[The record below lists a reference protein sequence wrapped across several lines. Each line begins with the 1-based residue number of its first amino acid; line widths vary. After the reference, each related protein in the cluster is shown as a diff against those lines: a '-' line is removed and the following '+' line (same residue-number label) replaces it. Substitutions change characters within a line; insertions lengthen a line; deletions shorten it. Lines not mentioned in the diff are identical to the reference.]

1 MARSRR
7 LALFSAV
14 AVGALLFGSACTPA
28 LAQESQPLEFVS
40 VDKRAFPEIGITVA
54 TTGDL
59 ATADLDSDSFEVRQD
74 GERRAVEAETVASSD
89 LEVALVIDTSGSIAG
104 APLDAAKAAAV
115 GFLQQMRLGTRVVV
129 IGFGDTAYVAAPM
142 TTDATTAIAAVESL
156 QASGETA
163 LYDGVAT
170 AIDQFSADAQR
181 SIVVLSDGKDTVS
194 ANPLDTV
201 DSRLASSGVAFYGV
215 NLETP
220 DSDPAAMDQL
230 AQAASGR
237 VIDAADPAALAGVY
251 DAVAAQFASQ
261 YLLTFRAGGA
271 GGSSEIEVSASE
283 GERTGELER
292 VVDLP
297 TAPVE
302 APADVS
308 GTPQVVTAPG
318 NDWALPVGLVC
329 LFVALLV
336 AGLILFAPRARQ
348 QRRRRGAAFREE
360 QDRRRG
366 QLTELT
372 DRATSFAERTLE
384 GGGRR
389 RKLTDGLENAGIVLR
404 PGEFLVLAVT
414 SSFVT
419 FAAAFLLFGPI
430 VGLVLAGLV
439 AGGFWFSLSFLAQR
453 RRNRF
458 GDQLP
463 DTLQLLSGS
472 LRAGYGILQAIDAV
486 ARESE
491 KPTGEE
497 FGRIVIETRLG
508 RNPSE
513 ALHALA
519 SRMANDDF
527 EWVVQAMDIHREVGG
542 DLTEVLDTV
551 AGTIRQRA
559 QLRRQ
564 VKALSAEGR
573 LSAWILFLLP
583 IVMFAAFKV
592 INPDY
597 MNELTASTAGWIMLA
612 GAGLLMALGGLWLK
626 KLVKLEF

>member
-1 MARSRR
+1 MARLRN
-7 LALFSAV
+7 LAVLAAV
-14 AVGALLFGSACTPA
+14 AAGAVVLGSACTPA
-28 LAQESQPLEFVS
+28 LAQEAQPLEFVS
-40 VDKRAFPEIGITVA
+40 VDKRAYPEVGVTVA

-59 ATADLDSDSFEVRQD
+59 ATAELDSESFELRQD
-74 GERRAVEAETVASSD
+74 GERRDVTVKPVASSD
-89 LEVALVIDTSGSIAG
+89 IEVALVIDTSGSIEG
-104 APLDAAKAAAV
+104 APLEAAKAAAI
-115 GFLQQMRLGTRVVV
+115 GFLEQMRLGTRVVV
-129 IGFGDTAYVAAPM
+129 VGFGDTAYVAAPM
-142 TTDATTAIAAVESL
+142 TTDAVTAIAAVQSL
-156 QASGETA
+156 QATGETA

-170 AIDQFSADAQR
+170 ALDQFSADAQR
-181 SIVVLSDGKDTVS
+181 SLVVLSDGKDTVS
-194 ANPLDTV
+194 VNPLAAV
-201 DSRLASSGVAFYGV
+201 NARMAASGVAFYGV

-220 DSDPAAMDQL
+220 DSDPASIEQL
-230 AQAASGR
+230 ADSASGR

-261 YLLTFRAGGA
+261 YLLTFRSEGT
-271 GGSSEIEVSASE
+271 GGSSEIRVSTRD

-297 TAPVE
+297 TAPPE
-302 APADVS
+302 APADAA

-348 QRRRRGAAFREE
+348 RRRDRGAAFREE
-360 QDRRRG
+360 QGRRRG

-389 RKLTDGLENAGIVLR
+389 RKLTDGLEHAGIALR

-419 FAAAFLLFGPI
+419 FAGAFLLAGPI

-439 AGGFWFSLSFLAQR
+439 AFGFWFSLSFLAKR
-453 RRNRF
+453 RRTRF

-497 FGRIVIETRLG
+497 FGRVVIETRLG

-551 AGTIRQRA
+551 AGTIRQRS

-597 MNELTASTAGWIMLA
+597 MNELTSSTVGWIMMA
-612 GAGLLMALGGLWLK
+612 GAALLMALGGLWLK

>member
-1 MARSRR
+1 VARFTR
-7 LALFSAV
+7 LAVPAGIV
-14 AVGALLFGSACTPA
+14 ACALVLGSACTPA

-40 VDKRAFPEIGITVA
+40 IDKRAYPEVGITVA
-54 TTGDL
+54 MTGDL
-59 ATADLDSDSFEVRQD
+59 ATADLDSESFELRQN
-74 GERRAVEAETVASSD
+74 GQRRPVEAEAVASSD

-104 APLDAAKAAAV
+104 APLDAAKVAAV

-170 AIDQFSADAQR
+170 ALDQFSAEAQR

-201 DSRLASSGVAFYGV
+201 NSRLASSGVAFYGV

-230 AQAASGR
+230 AQAAAGH

-261 YLLTFRAGGA
+261 YLLTFDSGDV
-271 GGSSEIEVSASE
+271 GGSAEIQVSARA
-283 GERTGELER
+283 GERTLQLER

-297 TAPVE
+297 TAP
-302 APADVS
+302 ARPPADAT
-308 GTPQVVTAPG
+308 GTPQVVAAPD

-329 LFVALLV
+329 LFVAFLV
-336 AGLILFAPRARQ
+336 TGLILFAPRARD
-348 QRRRRGAAFREE
+348 RRRRDIAARRE
-360 QDRRRG
+360 QGWRSG

-372 DRATSFAERTLE
+372 ERATSFADRKLE
-384 GGGRR
+384 GHGRR
-389 RKLTDGLENAGIVLR
+389 RKLTDSLEHAGVALR
-404 PGEFLVLAVT
+404 PGEFVVLAAT
-414 SSFVT
+414 SSFVA
-419 FAAAFLLFGPI
+419 FAVGFLLAGPI

-439 AGGFWFSLSFLAQR
+439 AAAFRFSLSFLAER
-453 RRNRF
+453 RRSKF
-458 GDQLP
+458 GAQLP

-491 KPTGEE
+491 SPSGDE
-497 FGRIVIETRLG
+497 FGRVVIETRLG

-519 SRMANDDF
+519 TRMANEDF

-551 AGTIRQRA
+551 AGTIRQRN

-573 LSAWILFLLP
+573 LSAWILFALP
-583 IVMFAAFKV
+583 IGMFLAMRV
-592 INPDY
+592 LNPEY
-597 MNELTASTAGWIMLA
+597 LNELTGSGVGIAMLVA
-612 GAGLLMALGGLWLK
+612 AATLMLLGGLWLRK
-626 KLVKLEF
+626 IVKLEF